1 MKLAFAHIV
10 KHINSNPTIEEL
22 SNRLFQLG
30 HEHEIENEIFDMELT
45 PNRGDCLSLLG
56 LLRDLRVFYDINLT
70 QENYEK
76 DIEPL
81 ALRFSNNAENEC
93 PFISFLKIEIDTL
106 PSEYQGAL
114 NHYFKDLDI
123 KKNNFFTDISN
134 FIMYE
139 TGQPTHCYDAKEI
152 DDELSLNLIDEEH
165 SFETL
170 LDKTINLKNNNLVF
184 QNSKNEIINLAGV
197 IGGRNTACSKKT
209 TTVIVECAYFNP
221 EIILGNT
228 VKYDIKSDAAHRF
241 ERGVDPTCQ
250 NLVLRRFLKIVEEHA
265 TIKKASIYK
274 SNTAEFKNITVPL
287 NLQKINKIIG
297 QDVSSKTENILKK
310 LGFNIKNNLIIVP
323 SYRNDIHSIN
333 DIAEEISRSIGYD
346 NIARE
351 KFNLPLTKNYHID
364 DLEAIKKLKNFLIHH
379 GFYEVINNPFV
390 GKKSIDCISID
401 NPLDSNRRFLRTSLK
416 DNLVDNLL
424 FNERRQKDSVKFFEV
439 SNIYKNCKKNPD
451 KKVIGIIASGRLDK
465 NYEDFSS
472 KISKDYIPSVLSEFA
487 PLIKFESV
495 NIDRTHLKTKLKNPI
510 CYVEFDLD
518 KILNTE
524 LISNVKN
531 YSPESF
537 NQYKHISDFPA
548 AKRDLSFSIA
558 DADDFNKLEDLIL
571 GCKNDLLKEVYI
583 FDFYNNKKNYEIKV
597 GFRFIFQSDMSTI
610 TDQQV
615 DTAINDIIENALLIK
630 SVQIPGLN
638 NK

>member
-548 AKRDLSFSIA
+548 SKRDLSFSIA

>member
-93 PFISFLKIEIDTL
+93 PFISFLKIEIDTI

-165 SFETL
+165 SFVTL

-209 TTVIVECAYFNP
+209 TSVVVECAYFNP

-241 ERGVDPTCQ
+241 ERGVDPICQ
-250 NLVLRRFLKIVEEHA
+250 NLVLRRFLKIVEEHT
-265 TIKKASIYK
+265 TIKKAAIYK

-287 NLQKINKIIG
+287 NLKKINKIIG
-297 QDVSSKTENILKK
+297 QDVSSRTEDILKR

-346 NIARE
+346 NIARK
-351 KFNLPLTKNYHID
+351 KFKLPLTKNYHIENF
-364 DLEAIKKLKNFLIHH
+364 EAIKKLKNFLIHH

-416 DNLVDNLL
+416 DNLIDNLL

-439 SNIYKNCKKNPD
+439 SNMYKNCKKNPN

-465 NYEDFSS
+465 NYEDFST

-495 NIDRTHLKTKLKNPI
+495 NIDRTQLKTKLKNPI

-524 LISNVKN
+524 LISNVNN

-571 GCKNDLLKEVYI
+571 GYKNDLLKEVYI

-597 GFRFIFQSDMSTI
+597 GFRFIFQSNMSTI

-615 DTAINDIIENALLIK
+615 DKAINDIIENALLLK

>member
-1 MKLAFAHIV
+1 
-10 KHINSNPTIEEL
+10 
-22 SNRLFQLG
+22 
-30 HEHEIENEIFDMELT
+30 
-45 PNRGDCLSLLG
+45 
-56 LLRDLRVFYDINLT
+56 
-70 QENYEK
+70 
-76 DIEPL
+76 
-81 ALRFSNNAENEC
+81 
-93 PFISFLKIEIDTL
+93 
-106 PSEYQGAL
+106 
-114 NHYFKDLDI
+114 
-123 KKNNFFTDISN
+123 
-134 FIMYE
+134 MYE

-165 SFETL
+165 SFVTL

-209 TTVIVECAYFNP
+209 TSVVVECAYFNP

-241 ERGVDPTCQ
+241 ERGVDPICQ
-250 NLVLRRFLKIVEEHA
+250 NLVLRRFLKIVEEHT
-265 TIKKASIYK
+265 TIKKAAIYK
-274 SNTAEFKNITVPL
+274 SNTANLKNITVPL
-287 NLQKINKIIG
+287 NLKKINKIIG
-297 QDVSSKTENILKK
+297 QDVSSRTEDILKR

-346 NIARE
+346 NIARK
-351 KFNLPLTKNYHID
+351 KFKLPLTKNYHIENF
-364 DLEAIKKLKNFLIHH
+364 EAIKKLKNFLIHH

-401 NPLDSNRRFLRTSLK
+401 NPLDSIEGFLGQALK
-416 DNLVDNLL
+416 DNLIDNLL

-439 SNIYKNCKKNPD
+439 SNMYKNCKKNPN

-465 NYEDFSS
+465 NYEDFST

-495 NIDRTHLKTKLKNPI
+495 NIDRTQLKTKLKNPI

-524 LISNVKN
+524 LISNVNN

-571 GCKNDLLKEVYI
+571 GYKNDLLKEVYI
-583 FDFYNNKKNYEIKV
+583 
-597 GFRFIFQSDMSTI
+597 
-610 TDQQV
+610 
-615 DTAINDIIENALLIK
+615 
-630 SVQIPGLN
+630 
-638 NK
+638 

>member
-1 MKLAFAHIV
+1 
-10 KHINSNPTIEEL
+10 
-22 SNRLFQLG
+22 
-30 HEHEIENEIFDMELT
+30 MELT

-93 PFISFLKIEIDTL
+93 PFISFLKIEIDTI

-165 SFETL
+165 SFVTL

-209 TTVIVECAYFNP
+209 TSVVVECAYFNP

-241 ERGVDPTCQ
+241 ERGVDPICQ
-250 NLVLRRFLKIVEEHA
+250 NLVLRRFLKIVEEHT
-265 TIKKASIYK
+265 TIKKAAIYK

-287 NLQKINKIIG
+287 NLKKINKIIG
-297 QDVSSKTENILKK
+297 QDVSSRTEDILKR

-346 NIARE
+346 NIARK
-351 KFNLPLTKNYHID
+351 KFKLPLTKNYHIENF
-364 DLEAIKKLKNFLIHH
+364 EAIKKLKNFLIHH

-416 DNLVDNLL
+416 DNLIDNLL

-439 SNIYKNCKKNPD
+439 SNMYKNCKKNPN

-465 NYEDFSS
+465 NYEDFST

-495 NIDRTHLKTKLKNPI
+495 NIDRTQLKTKLKNPI

-524 LISNVKN
+524 LISNVNN

-571 GCKNDLLKEVYI
+571 GYKNDLLKEVYI

-597 GFRFIFQSDMSTI
+597 GFRFIFQSNMSTI

-615 DTAINDIIENALLIK
+615 DKAINDIIENALLLK